1 MKFKMKL
8 RLLISLLFIIGT
20 TATALHELEHI
31 HSEHDSS
38 SCQVCIV
45 DNHSVSADILKD
57 ESSDIK
63 TISFDVIAFENQVQ
77 DFHAKKTTNHSNAPP
92 KIS

>member
-8 RLLISLLFIIGT
+8 RLLISLLFVIGT
-20 TATALHELEHI
+20 TITALHELEHI
-31 HSEHDSS
+31 NGEHDSS
-38 SCQVCIV
+38 TCKVCTV
-45 DNHSVSADILKD
+45 DNHSVSADIIKD

-63 TISFDVIAFENQVQ
+63 TISFDVIAFENQIQ
-77 DFHAKKTTNHSNAPP
+77 DFHIKKTANHSNAPP